1 MKVLFFIFGFVLF
14 FYSNSNAQ
22 WINCESNLYI
32 ENQFEPLL
40 VDTVKFGENF
50 TSGNNFQELFMN
62 VYEPKDDTSSYRPA
76 IVLAF
81 GGSYIQGAK
90 EDVRPIC
97 EELASKGYVC
107 AAIDYRLIDAFVFPD
122 SVIMLD
128 EGLKARAD
136 MIAAIKY
143 LRWDADN
150 DNKWRINPDYIFV
163 GGVSSGSITALMTT
177 YFNEGDSS
185 DVADWMKPIIENNGS
200 YEGDSHLEYTKD
212 YSYKV
217 SGVSNFLGATV
228 DIDFVDEGEPMVV
241 GIHGTAD
248 DVVPYG
254 EGFIN
259 FLGFPIFKL
268 YGSQLIHER
277 ALEQNIQ
284 SSFISVAGGGHGEFL
299 QDENL
304 PWLDSIINTTVLDF
318 HNYVLCPETSG
329 VNELSNEIAFN
340 ISPNPASD
348 FIKIGVPNQNVKSSY
363 FINVYGIDGKLKKS
377 KLISDS
383 DNYVD
388 ISNFNTG
395 MFIIKIN
402 DRSGKYLG
410 AQSFIKKL

>member
-1 MKVLFFIFGFVLF
+1 MKKLFYVFGFVLF
-14 FYSNSNAQ
+14 FNTNSNAQ
-22 WINCESNLYI
+22 WINCNSNLYI

-62 VYEPKDDTSSYRPA
+62 IYEPKGDTSTYRPA

-81 GGSYIQGAK
+81 GGSYIRGAK
-90 EDVRPIC
+90 EDLRPIC
-97 EELASKGYVC
+97 EVFASKGYVC
-107 AAIDYRLIDAFVFPD
+107 AAIDYRLFDAFVFPD
-122 SVIMLD
+122 STVLMD

-143 LRWDADN
+143 LRWEADN
-150 DNKWRINPDYIFV
+150 GNKWRINPEYIFV

-177 YFNEGDSS
+177 YFNKGDSL

-200 YEGDSHLEYTKD
+200 YEGDSHFDYTKD

-228 DIDFVDEGEPMVV
+228 DIDFIDEGEPIVV

-254 EGFIN
+254 EGYIK
-259 FLGFPIFKL
+259 LLDFPIFKL

-277 ALEQNIQ
+277 ALEQNIH
-284 SSFISVAGGGHGEFL
+284 SSFISVDGGGHGDFL
-299 QDENL
+299 KDENL
-304 PWLDSIINTTVLDF
+304 PWLDSIINTTVFDF
-318 HNYVLCPETSG
+318 RNYVLCPETSE
-329 VNELSNEIAFN
+329 VNELSNKIAFN

-348 FIKIGVPNQNVKSSY
+348 FINLNIY
-363 FINVYGIDGKLKKS
+363 
-377 KLISDS
+377 
-383 DNYVD
+383 DNTVD
-388 ISNFNTG
+388 LD
-395 MFIIKIN
+395 FIIKIYSIDGQLIKSKKQN
-402 DRSGKYLG
+402 KSNVKIDISSLQNGIYFVNVSDESGNNLGNRSL
-410 AQSFIKKL
+410 IKK